1 MPKSWYQIIDHI
13 NYIQKIGVV
22 ILKKIYVIRH
32 CEAEGQLPEAQLT
45 DKGLNQALELCEFF
59 SNIKIDRIIA
69 SPYKRAIESIQPL
82 AKRLNVEIEID
93 SKLTERLLST
103 SNLNDWY
110 EKLRLTFD
118 DIELKFDGGETSL
131 DAMKRIIEVV
141 ENTFNSNNKNTIIV
155 THGNLMSLLLK
166 HFNKDFGFEDW
177 KNLSNPDVYLL
188 KNENNK
194 VTFERLWK

>member
-1 MPKSWYQIIDHI
+1 M
-13 NYIQKIGVV
+13 
-22 ILKKIYVIRH
+22 KKIYVIRH

-59 SNIKIDRIIA
+59 STIKIDRIIA

-82 AKRLNVEIEID
+82 AERLKVEIEID
-93 SKLTERLLST
+93 SKLTERVLST
-103 SNLNDWY
+103 QNLTDWF

-118 DIELKFDGGETSL
+118 DIELKFEGGESSL
-131 DAMKRIIEVV
+131 DAMKRIVEVV
-141 ENTFNSNNKNTIIV
+141 ENIFNSNYKNTIIV

-166 HFNKDFGFEDW
+166 HFNKDFGFDDW

-188 KNENNK
+188 KNENNQ
-194 VTFERLWK
+194 VTFERIWK